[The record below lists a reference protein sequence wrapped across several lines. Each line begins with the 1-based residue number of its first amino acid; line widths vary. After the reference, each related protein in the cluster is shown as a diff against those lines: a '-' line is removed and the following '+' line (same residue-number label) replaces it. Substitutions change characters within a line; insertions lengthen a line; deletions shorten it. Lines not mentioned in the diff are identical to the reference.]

1 VSAFAI
7 WTFALLALVW
17 VPLGTLTAFGSR
29 RRGRRWRSAWLAG
42 PLFPLTW
49 AIWYLIDDRVAGGR
63 ATRQLRRQ
71 DVL

>member
-1 VSAFAI
+1 MSTVAI
-7 WTFALLALVW
+7 WIVVLLALAW
-17 VPLGTLTAFGSR
+17 VPLGALTAFGAR

-49 AIWYLIDDRVAGGR
+49 AIWYFLDDRAAGGR

-71 DVL
+71 DL